1 MVEETP
7 VPADE
12 PVPIPEPE
20 LTSGDA
26 PIPKNETSRTIPV
39 PSDGG
44 VVDAF
49 RNVVQELLAEGM
61 EAGDM
66 MGDPRF
72 AEASEFC
79 EAAGVD
85 TWPLFMRL
93 TSTS

>member
-1 MVEETP
+1 MNEAPKTM
-7 VPADE
+7 
-12 PVPIPEPE
+12 PI
-20 LTSGDA
+20 
-26 PIPKNETSRTIPV
+26 

-49 RNVVQELLAEGM
+49 RTVVQELLAEGL